1 MSYQDATK
9 PFEGRPLSSISIDST
24 PISTPSSQRSS
35 YNSDQKLLLQ
45 SGTPGFSRLS
55 PRTWSRKAKIIALA
69 AFTLAIV
76 ALIPAPAVA
85 VPLSLDPHHI
95 SIQSSNSSSSNVNSN
110 GNTNSNGNNNDNTN
124 SNVNSN
130 GNTNSNGNNNDNT
143 NSNGNGNDNT
153 NSNGNSN
160 GNTNSSGN
168 SNDNTNSNGNSNGN
182 TNSNGN
188 GNSNGN
194 SNGNTNSNGNSN
206 DNNNDNG
213 NNNQTSQGDTQ
224 QPPATSSTTPLRI
237 MPLGASITWGLLST
251 DGNGYRNDL
260 LELLQQGGNRD
271 VTYVGSRNNGT
282 MADNAVEGWPGDRI
296 DQLLPK
302 ARASVP
308 RYLPNVVLVNAGTN
322 DCVQDFDLD
331 ATTRPSPTEPGL
343 TGDPAYTVGTR
354 MRALVDGLLGWSP
367 NATVVL
373 STLINNVD
381 AVTQTRIDD
390 ANEQFRAVARE
401 MQSEGKRVVLAEMTA
416 AAGGPDL
423 SMMADVTHPND
434 AGYALMAKRWYAALV
449 EASQKGFIVPP
460 A

>member
-1 MSYQDATK
+1 
-9 PFEGRPLSSISIDST
+9 
-24 PISTPSSQRSS
+24 
-35 YNSDQKLLLQ
+35 
-45 SGTPGFSRLS
+45 
-55 PRTWSRKAKIIALA
+55 
-69 AFTLAIV
+69 
-76 ALIPAPAVA
+76 
-85 VPLSLDPHHI
+85 
-95 SIQSSNSSSSNVNSN
+95 
-110 GNTNSNGNNNDNTN
+110 
-124 SNVNSN
+124 
-130 GNTNSNGNNNDNT
+130 
-143 NSNGNGNDNT
+143 
-153 NSNGNSN
+153 
-160 GNTNSSGN
+160 
-168 SNDNTNSNGNSNGN
+168 
-182 TNSNGN
+182 
-188 GNSNGN
+188 
-194 SNGNTNSNGNSN
+194 
-206 DNNNDNG
+206 
-213 NNNQTSQGDTQ
+213 
-224 QPPATSSTTPLRI
+224 

-260 LELLQQGGNRD
+260 LELLLQGGNPD

-302 ARASVP
+302 ARASVA

-354 MRALVDGLLGWSP
+354 MRALVEGLLGWSP
-367 NATVVL
+367 NTTVVL
-373 STLINNVD
+373 STLINNLD
-381 AVTQTRIDD
+381 AGTQARIDD

-401 MQSEGKRVVLAEMTA
+401 LQSEGKRVVLAEMTA

-460 A
+460 K